1 MREEEVNSV
10 VSEDN
15 AANLDDFKDIS
26 EKVNDS
32 MISRE
37 DELEK

>member
-1 MREEEVNSV
+1 MREEVNSV

-15 AANLDDFKDIS
+15 VANLDDFKDIS